1 MPSNFKKARIK
12 SKFSLKA
19 ARIGAT
25 TKPNDTRNGTELR
38 RNKEVDRSRK
48 SFDEKLRHLHERH
61 VGKKNNTD
69 KHPPIVIG
77 SPTFIYHPSS
87 KNVSV
92 VQQQQDLKEPR
103 FDFVDDLFISDE
115 SVNMRV
121 IHRNNDT
128 NSAKI
133 NTYKALEEEPERVN
147 ILPATFII
155 R

>member
-1 MPSNFKKARIK
+1 MPSNFKRSRIK
-12 SKFSLKA
+12 SKFLLKA

-48 SFDEKLRHLHERH
+48 AFDEKLRHLHERH
-61 VGKKNNTD
+61 VGKKNTTD

-115 SVNMRV
+115 SVNMRM
-121 IHRNNDT
+121 IDRNNDT
-128 NSAKI
+128 NSATLTENKYI
-133 NTYKALEEEPERVN
+133 
-147 ILPATFII
+147 
-155 R
+155 

>member
-1 MPSNFKKARIK
+1 M
-12 SKFSLKA
+12 KA

-128 NSAKI
+128 NSATLTENKYI
-133 NTYKALEEEPERVN
+133 
-147 ILPATFII
+147 
-155 R
+155 